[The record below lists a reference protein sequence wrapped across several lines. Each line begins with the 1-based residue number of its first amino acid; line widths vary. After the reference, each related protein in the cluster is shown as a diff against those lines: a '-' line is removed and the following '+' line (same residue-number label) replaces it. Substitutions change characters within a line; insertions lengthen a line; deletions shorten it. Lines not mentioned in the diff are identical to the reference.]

1 MSETIQFDGQ
11 KIYYDYDEYQD
22 MLYITFSPAL
32 GPTYYSDVEGLEG
45 VMLRYDGES
54 EQLVGITVNN
64 VQHKLQRWL
73 VEDLCRRFMPAK
85 QRSAT
90 AKPTRSAVGS

>member
-1 MSETIQFDGQ
+1 MSETVQVDDR

-22 MLYITFSPAL
+22 MLYITFSPTL

-54 EQLVGITVNN
+54 DQLVGITVHN
-64 VQHKLQRWL
+64 VQRKLQRWL
-73 VEDLCRRFMPAK
+73 VEDLCRRLMPAK
-85 QRSAT
+85 QREAT
-90 AKPTRSAVGS
+90 AGPTRSAVGS